1 MSSIFQTDGGKQILY
16 IIARVF
22 GCPVEMIVS
31 KSRSRVNTDARALL
45 CVILRELY
53 GWQLSEIG
61 NALNLDHS
69 TVVVA
74 VKKAK
79 TLYNV
84 DREFHSKAAKVIEL
98 L

>member
-1 MSSIFQTDGGKQILY
+1 MSSTFQNDGGKYILN

-22 GCPVEMIVS
+22 GCPVEMIIS

-45 CVILRELY
+45 CTILRELY

-61 NALNLDHS
+61 SALNLDHS
-69 TVVVA
+69 TIVVA

-79 TLYNV
+79 TLYTV
-84 DREFHSKAAKVIEL
+84 DMELHLKATKVIEL

>member
-1 MSSIFQTDGGKQILY
+1 MSSTFQTDGGRYILN
-16 IIARVF
+16 IIARAF

-69 TVVVA
+69 TVSVA
-74 VKKAK
+74 INKARN
-79 TLYNV
+79 LYKL
-84 DREFHSKAAKVIEL
+84 DKDFKSKAERVIEL